1 MTVENM
7 IYCFMMVSESVINI
21 LKFGNRQDE
30 YDSRIILRL
39 KYIEDYFIPSEDIID
54 NAYK

>member
-1 MTVENM
+1 M
-7 IYCFMMVSESVINI
+7 IESESVINI

-39 KYIEDYFIPSEDIID
+39 KYIDYFIPSEDIID